1 MTLRKL
7 RLQES
12 KLDKAQQGS
21 SSMVMDLDE
30 DGPGGEAS
38 KHTFAPRDTRLM
50 VFDTKEG
57 REGLGYEKGRGM
69 GKLPQKGESGDNDA
83 HPAAVL

>member
-12 KLDKAQQGS
+12 KLGKAQQGGS
-21 SSMVMDLDE
+21 TMVMDMDD

-50 VFDTKEG
+50 VFDAREG

-69 GKLPQKGESGDNDA
+69 GKLPQKGRSRQA
-83 HPAAVL
+83 HRREVRL